1 VYKTISMNWLKLTL
15 LFTSVL
21 LITNVCYSQDKVVV
35 DSTSYNNLIGLERSE
50 VKEQLNIDFL
60 GGTVIG
66 WVEPSPKPIMT
77 HIFSYTSLDGKVFM
91 ILEKVIG
98 SEDQNTE
105 NKFFAVDQLVISA
118 DGSEYYMSYLGCTI
132 NGQSFYPEG
141 EIIALH
147 NGDGEKKSTNIL
159 KAWKADFQK
168 NKFTEIS
175 KSNIQCKL
183 DGTYYFKL

>member
-1 VYKTISMNWLKLTL
+1 MNWLKLTI
-15 LFTSVL
+15 LFSSVL
-21 LITNVCYSQDKVVV
+21 LLSNICYSQDKVVV
-35 DSTSYNNLIGLERSE
+35 DSTSYNNLLGLERSD
-50 VKEQLNIDFL
+50 VKAKLNIDFL

-66 WVEPSPKPIMT
+66 WVEPSPKPIIT
-77 HIFSYTSLDGKVFM
+77 HIFSHANFDDKVIM

-98 SEDQNTE
+98 SEDQSTE

-118 DGSEYYMSYLGCTI
+118 NDSEYYMSYLGCTI

-147 NGDGEKKSTNIL
+147 KGNGEKIATNIL

-175 KSNIQCKL
+175 KSNIQCNL
-183 DGTYYFKL
+183 DGTYYFKLSAD